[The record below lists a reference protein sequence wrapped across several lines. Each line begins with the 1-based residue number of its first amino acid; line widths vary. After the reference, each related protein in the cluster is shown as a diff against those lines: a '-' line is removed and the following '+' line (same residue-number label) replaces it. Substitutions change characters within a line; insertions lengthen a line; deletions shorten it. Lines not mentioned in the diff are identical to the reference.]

1 MALLIMAQKVGPNIV
16 TVGLGNERAKEADN
30 EGKTELM
37 TRETHK
43 WALLVVLGTSD
54 GQQKHH

>member
-16 TVGLGNERAKEADN
+16 TVGLGNEGTKEADN
-30 EGKTELM
+30 ERKIELM
-37 TRETHK
+37 TSEIHK
-43 WALLVVLGTSD
+43 WTLLVVLGTSG

>member
-16 TVGLGNERAKEADN
+16 TVGLGNEGAKEADN
-30 EGKTELM
+30 EGKIELM

-43 WALLVVLGTSD
+43 WALLVVLGMS
-54 GQQKHH
+54 GGRQKHN

>member
-1 MALLIMAQKVGPNIV
+1 MAQKVGPNIV